1 MTAINS
7 TPSFDRQMTCLS
19 LPSISA
25 VGQRRRLSAPAGTRP
40 VILAA
45 IALAAAALTP
55 TDGVAQAADPLRAT
69 LSELITSA
77 PRVAAARNDAAGAE
91 SRINEAWRK
100 AWTPNIDFTHD
111 VGRQAY
117 ESQAD
122 LDPPTLDASK
132 TVVRATQLLTDFG
145 RSDNQIEEAR
155 AVARQSAT
163 VATATS
169 EGILLEALTAHWSVV
184 RGERALQYA
193 RQSEQSVRTQAE
205 LENSMVDLGR
215 GYESNVLQAK
225 VQLATAEARRVRA
238 EGALD
243 IARGRVQAVFGPLSP
258 RVAFNTVMLP
268 AQQVI
273 PKSVEEAR
281 EAALKHN
288 KQLQIG
294 RHRSE
299 AIQKRLALTEA
310 KEFRPRLQLMAE
322 QSRRRNTDSAFAGPY
337 YDDTKL
343 MLQFQYSINSGMGG
357 QAAAEAV
364 RRDLEASAQREA
376 ETRQLVMEQVHIAW
390 RNLLV
395 ARINRETLANQVRIA
410 AKFFQ
415 MASEERQMGRRSLLE
430 VLTAEVALINAV
442 SDLVTT
448 EADAAIAGLTL
459 IQATG
464 RLEIAALESQPV
476 EKALPQVLD
485 K

>member
-1 MTAINS
+1 MTAIDP
-7 TPSFDRQMTCLS
+7 TP
-19 LPSISA
+19 ISA
-25 VGQRRRLSAPAGTRP
+25 PLSARPARARFATIGRP
-40 VILAA
+40 FRSG
-45 IALAAAALTP
+45 ALAVAVASAFALPAAHAQSPDAL
-55 TDGVAQAADPLRAT
+55 RST
-69 LSELITSA
+69 LTELLGSS
-77 PRVAAARNDAAGAE
+77 PRLQAARNDAASAAA
-91 SRINEAWRK
+91 RIDEAWRK
-100 AWTPNIDFTHD
+100 AWTPNVD
-111 VGRQAY
+111 VTVDIGRQTY

-122 LDPPTLDASK
+122 TDPPTLDASK
-132 TVVRATQLLTDFG
+132 SVIRATQLLTDFG

-155 AVARQSAT
+155 AVARQSSTVA
-163 VATATS
+163 VATA
-169 EGILLEALTAHWSVV
+169 EGLLLEALTAHWSVV
-184 RGERALQYA
+184 RGERALEYA
-193 RQSEQSVRTQAE
+193 RRSEQSVRNQAE
-205 LENSMVDLGR
+205 LENSLVDLGR

-243 IARGRVQAVFGPLSP
+243 IARGRVNAVFGATAP
-258 RVAFNTVMLP
+258 RVTFNTVMLP
-268 AQQVI
+268 SASMI
-273 PKSVEEAR
+273 PASLEAAREEA
-281 EAALKHN
+281 LNNN

-294 RHRSE
+294 KHRSE
-299 AIQKRLALTEA
+299 AIQRRLALTDA
-310 KEFRPRLQLMAE
+310 KEFRPRLQFMAE
-322 QSRRRNTDSAFAGPY
+322 QSRRRNTDSAFVGPH

-343 MLQFQYSINSGMGG
+343 MLQFQYSVNSGMGG
-357 QAAAEAV
+357 RYAADAV

-376 ETRQLVMEQVHIAW
+376 ETRQLVLEQVHIAW

-395 ARINRETLANQVRIA
+395 ARVNRDTLANQVRIA

-415 MASEERQMGRRSLLE
+415 MATEERQMGRRSLLE

-464 RLEIAALESQPV
+464 KLDIAALETQFV